1 METNFVET
9 AVAEKYRTVIGLE
22 FHVQL
27 LTQSKMFCA
36 CSAQYAAN
44 PPNTVVCP
52 VCLGLPGALPVI
64 NEKVIE
70 CIVMTGMALNCTIPE
85 FAKFD
90 RKNYPYPDLPKG
102 YQISQYDLPFCI
114 EGHLTLDEEGGGR
127 TIGITRVHQEED
139 TAKSTH
145 VTADSGER
153 YSLVDFNRSGVPL
166 MEVVTEPDVASP
178 EEAAAFGHKLRQIVR
193 YLGISTGNMEDGAM
207 RCDANISV
215 WPADAP
221 TGNIKVEVKNM
232 NSFRAVERALRFEQ
246 ERQTR
251 ILESGADTRVTETR
265 GWVETSGE
273 TVSQRTKEEAHDYRY
288 FPEPDLPPLEL
299 AREWVDAVREKLP
312 ELPAA
317 KKQRFMSEYDLSA
330 YDAGLLTQSREL
342 ADYFE
347 AAALRAKNA
356 KAVANWMSRN
366 LLRRLNESDTE
377 LSDCKIAPDA
387 LGELVLLIESGAI
400 SNRTAQEVF
409 DAMFDTGK
417 SAQAIVAEQGL
428 GQISDEDALEE
439 IAAKVIAE
447 NPAAVQDF
455 KQGKKRAVG
464 FLVGQVMKA
473 TRGKAN
479 PGIVNQKLQ
488 AMLRRV

>member
-1 METNFVET
+1 MEST
-9 AVAEKYRTVIGLE
+9 VAQKYRTVIGLE

-27 LTQSKMFCA
+27 LTKSKMFCA
-36 CSAQYAAN
+36 CSAQYAAH

-70 CIVMTGMALNCTIPE
+70 CIVMTGMALSCQIPE

-114 EGHLTLDEEGGGR
+114 EGYLELDEEDGGR

-145 VTADSGER
+145 VTAPSGER
-153 YSLVDFNRSGVPL
+153 YSLLDFNRSGVPL
-166 MEVVTEPDVASP
+166 MEVVTEPDITTP
-178 EEAAAFGHKLRQIVR
+178 QEAAALGRKLRQIVR

-221 TGNIKVEVKNM
+221 LGNVKVEVKNM
-232 NSFRAVERALRFEQ
+232 NSFRAVERALLFEQ
-246 ERQTR
+246 VRQTR
-251 ILESGADTRVTETR
+251 ILESGNDTRVTETR
-265 GWVETSGE
+265 GWVETTGE

-288 FPEPDLPPLEL
+288 FPEPDLPPLQL
-299 AREWVDAVREKLP
+299 SREWVEGVKVKLP
-312 ELPAA
+312 ELPEA
-317 KKQRFMSEYDLSA
+317 KKQRFMAAYDLSP
-330 YDAGLLTQSREL
+330 YDASLLTQSRDL
-342 ADYFE
+342 AAFFE
-347 AAALRAKNA
+347 AASASAKNA
-356 KAVANWMSRN
+356 KAVANWMLRN
-366 LLRRLNESDTE
+366 LLQRLNESGSE
-377 LSDCKIAPDA
+377 ISDCKITPDA
-387 LGELVLLIESGAI
+387 LAAMILMIESGEI
-400 SNRTAQEVF
+400 SNRMAQEVF
-409 DAMFDTGK
+409 DQMFESGK
-417 SAQAIVAEQGL
+417 SARAIVEEQGL
-428 GQISDEDALEE
+428 TQISDEDALAG
-439 IAAKVIAE
+439 IVAQVIAE

-479 PGIVNQKLQ
+479 PGMVNQKLQ
-488 AMLRRV
+488 EVLRQV

>member
-1 METNFVET
+1 MAT
-9 AVAEKYRTVIGLE
+9 AVTEKYRTVIGLE

-27 LTQSKMFCA
+27 LTESKMFCA

-85 FAKFD
+85 YAKFD

-114 EGHLTLDEEGGGR
+114 EGHLTLDEEDGGR

-145 VTADSGER
+145 VTAASGER

-166 MEVVTEPDVASP
+166 MEVVTEPDIATP
-178 EEAAAFGHKLRQIVR
+178 QEAAAFGRKLRQIVR

-215 WPADAP
+215 WPAAAP
-221 TGNIKVEVKNM
+221 LGDIKVEVKNM
-232 NSFRAVERALRFEQ
+232 NSFRSVERALFFEQ

-251 ILESGADTRVTETR
+251 ILESGHDTRVTETR

-288 FPEPDLPPLEL
+288 FPEPDLPPLQL
-299 AREWVDAVREKLP
+299 SGEWVDGVRGKLP
-312 ELPAA
+312 ELPGA
-317 KKQRFMSEYDLSA
+317 KKQRFMTEYELSA
-330 YDAGLLTQSREL
+330 YDASLLTQSRDL

-347 AAALRAKNA
+347 AASARAKNA

-366 LLRRLNESDTE
+366 LLQRLNQSDSE
-377 LSDCKIAPDA
+377 ISDCKIAPDA
-387 LGELVLLIESGAI
+387 LADMILMIESGEI
-400 SNRTAQEVF
+400 SNRMAQEVF
-409 DAMFDTGK
+409 DQMFDTGK
-417 SAQAIVAEQGL
+417 SAADIVKEKGL
-428 GQISDEDALEE
+428 TQISDEDALAE
-439 IAAKVIAE
+439 IVAQVIAE
-447 NPAAVQDF
+447 NPAAVQDLN
-455 KQGKKRAVG
+455 QGKKRAIG

-488 AMLRRV
+488 EMLRQT

>member
-1 METNFVET
+1 METT
-9 AVAEKYRTVIGLE
+9 VAEKYRTVIGLE
-22 FHVQL
+22 FHIQL
-27 LTQSKMFCA
+27 VTESKMFCT
-36 CSAQYAAN
+36 CSAQYAAH

-70 CIVMTGMALNCTIPE
+70 CIVMAGLALNCTIPE
-85 FAKFD
+85 YAKFD

-102 YQISQYDLPFCI
+102 YQISQFDLPFCI
-114 EGHLTLDEEGGGR
+114 GGRLTLDEEDGGR

-145 VTADSGER
+145 VTAPSGER

-166 MEVVTEPDVASP
+166 MEVVTEPDIATP
-178 EEAAAFGHKLRQIVR
+178 QEAAAFGRKLRQIVR
-193 YLGISTGNMEDGAM
+193 YLGISTANMENGAM

-215 WPADAP
+215 WPAEASMGDV
-221 TGNIKVEVKNM
+221 KVEVKNM
-232 NSFRAVERALRFEQ
+232 NSFRSVERALEFEQ
-246 ERQTR
+246 ARQTR
-251 ILESGADTRVTETR
+251 ILEGGVDTRITETR
-265 GWVETSGE
+265 GWVEATGE

-288 FPEPDLPPLEL
+288 FPEPDLPPLQL
-299 AREWVDAVREKLP
+299 SPQWVSGVEEKLP

-317 KKQRFMSEYDLSA
+317 KRQRFMADYELSA
-330 YDAGLLTQSREL
+330 YDARLLTQSQEL

-347 AAALRAKNA
+347 TASARAKNA

-366 LLRRLNESDTE
+366 LLQRLNESDTE
-377 LSDCKIAPDA
+377 INDCPIAPADLA
-387 LGELVLLIESGAI
+387 ELVLLIDSGEI

-409 DAMFDTGK
+409 DHMFDTGK
-417 SAQAIVAEQGL
+417 SARKIVAEQGL
-428 GQISDEDALEE
+428 TQISDESALET
-439 IAAKVIAE
+439 IVAQVIAE

-455 KQGKKRAVG
+455 NQGKKRAIG

-488 AMLRRV
+488 EELRQG

>member
-1 METNFVET
+1 MAT
-9 AVAEKYRTVIGLE
+9 AVTEKYRTVIGLE

-27 LTQSKMFCA
+27 VTASKMFCG

-102 YQISQYDLPFCI
+102 YQISQYDLPFCV
-114 EGHLTLDEEGGGR
+114 EGSLELDEEDGGR

-145 VTADSGER
+145 VTAASGER

-166 MEVVTEPDVASP
+166 MEVVTEPDIATP
-178 EEAAAFGHKLRQIVR
+178 QEAVAFGRKLRQIVR
-193 YLGISTGNMEDGAM
+193 YLGISTANMEDGAM

-221 TGNIKVEVKNM
+221 LGDIKVEVKNM
-232 NSFRAVERALRFEQ
+232 NSFRAVERALLFEQ

-251 ILESGADTRVTETR
+251 ILESGTDTRVTETR

-273 TVSQRTKEEAHDYRY
+273 TVSQRSKEEAHDYRY
-288 FPEPDLPPLEL
+288 FPEPDLPPLQL
-299 AREWVDAVREKLP
+299 SQTWVAAVRQKLP

-330 YDAGLLTQSREL
+330 YDASLLTQSRDL
-342 ADYFE
+342 AAYFE
-347 AAALRAKNA
+347 AASAKAKNA

-366 LLRRLNESDTE
+366 LLQRLNESETDIN
-377 LSDCKIAPDA
+377 DCRISPAA
-387 LGELVLLIESGAI
+387 LADMIKLIDSGEI
-400 SNRTAQEVF
+400 SNRSAQEVF
-409 DAMFDTGK
+409 DHMFDTGK
-417 SAQAIVAEQGL
+417 SAQAVVQEQGL
-428 GQISDEDALEE
+428 AQISDEGALEQ
-439 IAAKVIAE
+439 IVTQVIAE

-455 KQGKKRAVG
+455 NQGKKRAIG

-488 AMLRRV
+488 EALRGN

>member
-1 METNFVET
+1 METT
-9 AVAEKYRTVIGLE
+9 VAEKYRTVIGLE

-27 LTQSKMFCA
+27 LTESKMFCR

-70 CIVMTGMALNCTIPE
+70 CIVMTGMALDCKIPE

-114 EGHLTLDEEGGGR
+114 GGSLELDEEDGGR

-145 VTADSGER
+145 VTATSGER

-166 MEVVTEPDVASP
+166 MEVVTEPDIASP
-178 EEAAAFGHKLRQIVR
+178 EEAAALGRKLRQIVR

-221 TGNIKVEVKNM
+221 MGNVKVEVKNM
-232 NSFRAVERALRFEQ
+232 NSFRAVERALVFEQ

-265 GWVETSGE
+265 GWVETTGE

-288 FPEPDLPPLEL
+288 FPEPDLPPLQL
-299 AREWVDAVREKLP
+299 SQEWIKSVRALLP

-317 KKQRFMSEYDLSA
+317 KKQRFMTEYDLSA
-330 YDAGLLTQSREL
+330 YDAGLLTQSRDL
-342 ADYFE
+342 AAYFE
-347 AAALRAKNA
+347 AASDRAKNA

-377 LSDCKIAPDA
+377 ITDCRISPEA
-387 LGELVLLIESGAI
+387 LAEMITLIESGEI
-400 SNRTAQEVF
+400 SNRMAQEVF
-409 DAMFDTGK
+409 DQMFDTGK
-417 SAQAIVAEQGL
+417 SAAAIVKEQGL
-428 GQISDEDALEE
+428 AQISDESELEG
-439 IAAKVIAE
+439 IVAQVIAE

-455 KQGKKRAVG
+455 NQGKKRAVG

-488 AMLRRV
+488 EQLRQS